1 MAERYYSVVLGE
13 QTPALVTEGSSSTA
27 GEAIEVRVTYDATNL
42 DKQHVLLGLDTI
54 KQYIIQDA
62 WPPNT

>member
-13 QTPALVTEGSSSTA
+13 QTPSLVTEATSSTA
-27 GEAIEVRVTYDATNL
+27 GDAIEVRVTYTATNL